1 MRLQINIILFR
12 IKLEKEMFREKT
24 VINNFKTHART
35 CGHAHTHTH
44 THTHAHTHTHTHTHT
59 HILHARNH
67 THTHKH
73 THMLFIIICYRSA
86 KFQLMTHLHS
96 TFTDAQSKI
105 LHYTNRPTKKSIRL
119 QLHCITWLITG

>member
-24 VINNFKTHART
+24 VINNFKTRT
-35 CGHAHTHTH
+35 HVRAC
-44 THTHAHTHTHTHTHT
+44 THT
-59 HILHARNH
+59 HILHARN
-67 THTHKH
+67 HTHKH

-86 KFQLMTHLHS
+86 KFQLMTYLHS